1 MTQLLYENMSSSD
14 SDSDSSC
21 GYVNIKVVHFEPS
34 VIDKGEPSY
43 AKGVLVLPDHKVN
56 FFQGFAKYPWLLHK

>member
-34 VIDKGEPSY
+34 VIEKGEASY
-43 AKGVLVLPDHKVN
+43 TKGVFL
-56 FFQGFAKYPWLLHK
+56 FT